1 MFFTK
6 KDTITSMCDGTWK
19 PACELSDPAFAQQ
32 LIGPTLAISPLSQD
46 APITICA
53 PFDAQV
59 TTVFPRITLLVLRQK
74 LALNT
79 FCIWVL
85 TPLSLRAKA
94 LSRLFLP
101 VRAFAQVSPLC
112 AWIPSL
118 FVSVAT
124 LPTCCLL
131 QPTANLTPLC
141 ARLNRL
147 SASRWAK
154 PLRSVPSSRAC
165 TCTNG

>member
-59 TTVFPRITLLVLRQK
+59 TTVFPTHHAIG
-74 LALNT
+74 
-79 FCIWVL
+79 L
-85 TPLSLRAKA
+85 TSKIGVEYILHLGLDTVELKGEGFEPFVSTGAR
-94 LSRLFLP
+94 
-101 VRAFAQVSPLC
+101 VRAGEPLVRMDTQL
-112 AWIPSL
+112 I
-118 FVSVAT
+118 FERGYAT
-124 LPTCCLL
+124 DVLL
-131 QPTANLTPLC
+131 IA
-141 ARLNRL
+141 
-147 SASRWAK
+147 
-154 PLRSVPSSRAC
+154 
-165 TCTNG
+165 TNGKPYTFVRTFESAERIEVGEALAQCSKQ